1 MKTESFPKMHVSLY
15 VKDIEETAN
24 FYTKFFGKDVEKCG
38 QVMSSFILKIR
49 H

>member
-24 FYTKFFGKDVEKCG
+24 FYTKFFGKDVEKMRPG
-38 QVMSSFILKIR
+38 YVKFHLKIR